1 MKYADVILPLPL
13 ENSYTYR
20 IPEDLERAVTPGC
33 RVIVHFGK
41 KRYYTAIVMEV
52 HDREPVSDFETKEIY
67 ALLDATPVLRRPQLR
82 FWKWISSYYICKLG
96 DVYKAALPSGLKLES
111 ETAVTYNEDFEAT
124 APLRPNEQAVLDA
137 FSGVLKLT
145 ISELEKKTGLR
156 NVVPI
161 VSSLMVK
168 GAVEV
173 SEELKR
179 GFVPKTQAFIRLA
192 EAYRDET
199 KLQAVFED
207 LKRAKKQ
214 ELLLVSFLDL
224 SHTLNP
230 ALSKELSKKEL
241 LERSGYTSAVLE
253 GLLKRGILESYE
265 KEVGRLQVSVC
276 RLQEPNPLSPAQE
289 KAYGEIHEAFKT
301 KEVCLLHGVTSS
313 GKTEIYV
320 RLIHEVLRLGRQVL
334 YMLPEIAITT
344 QITERLAKLFG
355 DKLLVYH
362 SKFSDNERVEV
373 WNKLLHNDEPMRL
386 GRQVLYMLPEIAITT
401 QITERLAKLFGDK
414 LLVYHSKFSDN
425 ERVEVWNKLLH
436 NDEPMLVLGVRS
448 SLFLPFKDL
457 GLIIVDEEH
466 ENTYKQQDPAPR
478 YHARN
483 AAIVLAG
490 MHGGKTLL
498 GSATPSIDS
507 YFNATA
513 GKYGLV
519 ELSTRYGDCLMP
531 EIITVDVKEL
541 KRKKIMKDTLFSPL
555 LVEKVREALSRG
567 EQAILF
573 QNRRGF
579 APMIECRGCGWV
591 PRCVNCDVS
600 LTYHKAHNQ
609 LVCHYCGYTYRLP
622 QVCPECKG
630 TEFKMQGFGTE
641 KVEEEIAGQFP
652 AAKVERLDFDTAR
665 TRTAYER
672 IISDF
677 EKGKTQILIGT
688 QMLSKGLD
696 FGNVSVV
703 GILSADSLMNFPD
716 FRAHERAYQLMVQV
730 SGRAGRRD
738 KRGTVILQTTQPEH
752 PLIRMVQHFAYKEMV
767 SLQLSERSMF
777 RYPPYYRLIVLILR
791 SRNEEALQEMS
802 ALYAEK
808 LRARL
813 GERVLGPVTPPITR
827 VQTLHIKKIVL
838 KIEISAGI
846 APLREILEGIHT
858 EMQGYVPFKQLLVHY
873 DVDPA

>member
-20 IPEDLERAVTPGC
+20 IPEDLERAVIPGC

-192 EAYRDET
+192 EAYWDET

-320 RLIHEVLRLGRQVL
+320 RLIHEVLRLGRQGL
-334 YMLPEIAITT
+334 YMLP
-344 QITERLAKLFG
+344 
-355 DKLLVYH
+355 
-362 SKFSDNERVEV
+362 ERVEV
-373 WNKLLHNDEPMRL
+373 WNKLLH
-386 GRQVLYMLPEIAITT
+386 
-401 QITERLAKLFGDK
+401 
-414 LLVYHSKFSDN
+414 S
-425 ERVEVWNKLLH
+425 
-436 NDEPMLVLGVRS
+436 DEPMLVLGVRS

-567 EQAILF
+567 EQAI
-573 QNRRGF
+573 GG
-579 APMIECRGCGWV
+579 ADGC
-591 PRCVNCDVS
+591 
-600 LTYHKAHNQ
+600 L
-609 LVCHYCGYTYRLP
+609 
-622 QVCPECKG
+622 
-630 TEFKMQGFGTE
+630 
-641 KVEEEIAGQFP
+641 IA
-652 AAKVERLDFDTAR
+652 
-665 TRTAYER
+665 
-672 IISDF
+672 
-677 EKGKTQILIGT
+677 
-688 QMLSKGLD
+688 
-696 FGNVSVV
+696 
-703 GILSADSLMNFPD
+703 
-716 FRAHERAYQLMVQV
+716 
-730 SGRAGRRD
+730 
-738 KRGTVILQTTQPEH
+738 
-752 PLIRMVQHFAYKEMV
+752 
-767 SLQLSERSMF
+767 
-777 RYPPYYRLIVLILR
+777 
-791 SRNEEALQEMS
+791 
-802 ALYAEK
+802 
-808 LRARL
+808 
-813 GERVLGPVTPPITR
+813 
-827 VQTLHIKKIVL
+827 
-838 KIEISAGI
+838 
-846 APLREILEGIHT
+846 
-858 EMQGYVPFKQLLVHY
+858 
-873 DVDPA
+873 